1 MTKRKDGTYQE
12 AITINGKR
20 KYFYGKTKAE
30 VLRKIQEYQ
39 GEVERG
45 RLFKDVAEEWW
56 EEHEKKVV
64 PSTMHGYKARYNHAV
79 SVFGDRPI
87 KDITSAEILNLLTSL
102 QNKKY
107 SKKVIT
113 TQLNVLTMIFS
124 VACIDKNAEFRLA
137 YNPCSSIKI
146 PKGLPQKKRE
156 LPSDED
162 IEKIKNS
169 DWLFPFFLL
178 YTGCRR
184 GEALA
189 LTYEDIDWNKKI
201 IHINKSVGYKGNE
214 PYIKIPK
221 TEAGYR
227 DIILLDKLA
236 ERIPKKKRGLIFP
249 DGEGKIYHESVLTRK
264 WQRWA
269 KNNDIN
275 CTPHQLRHG
284 FATLLFEAGIEA
296 KDAQY
301 LLGHSTIAMTQDIYT
316 HIRKSRQEETAKKL
330 NKYMAKDSSF

>member
-64 PSTMHGYKARYNHAV
+64 PSTMHGYKARYNNAM
-79 SVFGDRPI
+79 SIFGDKPI
-87 KDITSAEILNLLTSL
+87 KDIPATEIVNTLVVL
-102 QNKKY
+102 QNKRF
-107 SKKVIT
+107 SRKVIA
-113 TQLNVLTMIFS
+113 TQLNVINMVFNHAVLKGD
-124 VACIDKNAEFRLA
+124 VA
-137 YNPCSSIKI
+137 YNPCSAISV
-146 PKGLPQKKRE
+146 PKGLPKKKRT
-156 LPSDED
+156 LPTDTEID
-162 IEKIKNS
+162 VVKNS
-169 DWLFPFFLL
+169 EWLFPFFLL

-189 LTYEDIDWNKKI
+189 LTYEDIDFEKKI
-201 IHINKSVGYKGNE
+201 IHVNKSIGYKGNE

-221 TEAGYR
+221 TEAGFR
-227 DIILLDKLA
+227 DIVLLDKLA
-236 ERIPKKKRGLIFP
+236 ERIPKNKQGLIFP

-269 KNNDIN
+269 KKNNIT

-284 FATLLFEAGIEA
+284 FATLLFEAGIKV

-330 NKYMAKDSSF
+330 NEYMSKDSSF